1 MKSSLKLLTAF
12 CAACLLS
19 VAAFAAEAS
28 PVGTWKWNQPGR
40 DGGPGFDQ
48 TLKLDFKDGLLTG
61 TLLGGPGPG
70 GGQMPDVAIADAS
83 FKDGAVAFT
92 VTREFNG
99 NKRTTKYAGK
109 LEGDTLTGST
119 ERTGRDGTLQKR
131 EWVATR
137 AK

>member
-1 MKSSLKLLTAF
+1 MRSLLKIIAAF
-12 CAACLLS
+12 SVACLVS
-19 VAAFAAEAS
+19 ASAFAAEAS
-28 PVGTWKWNQPGR
+28 PAGTWKWTVPGR

-48 TLKLDFKDGLLTG
+48 VVKLDLKDGLLTG

-70 GGQMPDVAIADAS
+70 GNQMPDVAIGDAS
-83 FKDGAVAFT
+83 FKDGAVAFS

-99 NKRTTKYAGK
+99 NKRTTKYSGK
-109 LEGDTLTGST
+109 LDGDTITGSS
-119 ERTGRDGTLQKR
+119 ERQGRDGSMQKR